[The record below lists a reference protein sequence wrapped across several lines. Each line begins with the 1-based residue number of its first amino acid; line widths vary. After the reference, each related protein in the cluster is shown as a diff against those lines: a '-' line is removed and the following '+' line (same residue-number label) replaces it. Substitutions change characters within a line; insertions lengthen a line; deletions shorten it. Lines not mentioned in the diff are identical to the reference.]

1 MTIAE
6 IERGLGETGFT
17 EQFLSGLLGRA
28 VRLPH
33 PPKLAPLDQS
43 IYLYPDAE
51 AAAEDGSAYQIYIGR
66 SRGGSLV
73 KELQT
78 YGIQYD
84 GSSDEVHV
92 ILICKGSEPPK
103 HWRLEPAIV
112 NTPDGHPVVLD
123 GSRIIYHVLF
133 LEPGEGHNLRY
144 RRKRASFAAFSEA
157 KEAGASD
164 HDALLHA
171 ADADSD
177 FLAAFNCQGGQG
189 PPV

>member
-6 IERGLGETGFT
+6 LERGLGTAEFA
-17 EQFLSGLLGRA
+17 ERFLSRLLGRA

-33 PPKLAPLDQS
+33 PPKLAPLGQS
-43 IYLYPDAE
+43 IYVCPDAE

-92 ILICKGSEPPK
+92 ILICEGSDTPK

-112 NTPDGHPVVLD
+112 NTPDGQPVVLD
-123 GSRIIYHVLF
+123 SARIIYHVLF
-133 LEPGEGHNLRY
+133 LEPGEGHSLRY
-144 RRKRASFAAFSEA
+144 RRKRVSFAAFSKA

-164 HDALLHA
+164 HDALLRA

-177 FLAAFNCQGGQG
+177 FLAAFNC
-189 PPV
+189 